1 MKIERLILEPL
12 DNNTYILSC
21 EKDAIIIDPSDEK
34 EKIESYIKTNKLELK
49 ALLITH
55 YHYDHI
61 GSLEYFKNKYNLEVF
76 DYEKIGKQKVGLFK
90 FETIPTKGHSMDSV
104 SFYFKDSCDLFVG
117 DFVFKG
123 SIGRMD
129 LNGGDEEEMLY
140 SIKLLKT
147 FNKET
152 KIYPGHGN
160 ITTLEHEL
168 LTNPYL

>member
-104 SFYFKDSCDLFVG
+104 SFILKIVAIYLLG
-117 DFVFKG
+117 T
-123 SIGRMD
+123 
-129 LNGGDEEEMLY
+129 LY
-140 SIKLLKT
+140 LKAV
-147 FNKET
+147 
-152 KIYPGHGN
+152 
-160 ITTLEHEL
+160 
-168 LTNPYL
+168 